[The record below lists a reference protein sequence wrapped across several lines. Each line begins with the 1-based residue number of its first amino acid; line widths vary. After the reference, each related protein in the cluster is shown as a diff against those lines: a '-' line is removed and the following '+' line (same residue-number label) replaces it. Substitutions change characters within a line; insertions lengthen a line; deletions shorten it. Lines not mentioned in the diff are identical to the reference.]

1 MADDLKRVGLIFKAD
16 GSVDFRKS
24 LQEVNLELNKNYN
37 QFKLT
42 QAQWD
47 KTTSSTEKLRVQ
59 QEYLKNAFEYQSDR
73 VNILRRELAE
83 LEGTEN
89 KNVTAI
95 KKKRNELTQAE
106 VKLKN
111 YENRLK
117 EVEKS
122 LTSFGKK
129 LEETGEKIEKAGKK
143 TEEAGKKF
151 SAFSAA
157 STAALIYAGKSAIDF
172 EDAFTGVEKT
182 VDGTEEQMQK
192 LKQGIRDM
200 AKEIP
205 STTTE
210 ISAVAEAAGQLGIET
225 DNILGFT
232 RTMIDLGNAT
242 NLTAEQAASQL
253 AKFANIMGMSQ
264 KDFDKLGS
272 TIVDL
277 GNHFATTEADI
288 VEMAMRLAGAGKQV
302 GLSEGQV
309 LGLATALSSV
319 GIEAEMGGSAISK
332 AMVKM
337 QNAVELSNTKLQDVI
352 NKTGKSLHELQLMST
367 NDTKGFKELAG
378 SLDMTTTQLKN
389 IVNAGVDLENF
400 AKISGKTT
408 DEFKKQWK
416 EDAAGALSD
425 FIKGLGD
432 AESKGDSAVT
442 MLTEMGLTEVRL
454 RDAILRAA
462 NAGDLFNTAIDR
474 GTKAWEDNTAL
485 TNEANKRYETVKS
498 KIIIATNK
506 LKDLAITVGNKL
518 LPQIDKGIGFIEK
531 VTKKVEKLNDN
542 QVDTIIK
549 IGKIVA
555 VAGPLLTIMG
565 KFIST
570 GGKVIK
576 GVGTFTQAVGVMKG
590 TVVSSSES
598 VNSLAGFLT
607 KLTSP
612 AGLATAA
619 VLAAAGAVIYL
630 STKQS
635 EETKVAQKF
644 AEEMSNTKKEL
655 DEYNKGID
663 DAANAELSRINYVEK
678 LTDELK
684 TLADENG
691 KVQEK
696 DKGRVSFILNEMN
709 EALGTEY
716 KLNGDIIQSYK
727 ELQSEID
734 STITKKKA
742 EIKLNAKKEKYENA
756 IKNQDEGIE
765 NLRKAN
771 EELEKTG
778 MSYDELQKKVDRY
791 WTVMNDW
798 KKNPAKYQTV
808 EYNRMGKAIIKT
820 DPEVESYIS
829 QEDYYNRLTAT
840 KNARDD
846 ALKVVKEFTSEVKD
860 YEKDYADFVEGNY
873 ENIANTIIVTT
884 EDWAKKSL
892 DEIKDSIGTQSNY
905 LKQYKDIYN
914 ETGNEV
920 AYQNVKQAE
929 QNMRDLAQNLAD
941 RTQTLESLGPTE
953 TEAWKKLADN
963 NYNVYQEQLAKMKPE
978 MQQKIADVTGVI
990 YEKTPD
996 VSQATQF
1003 MSDNIISKLDNDE
1016 EFRNEAL
1023 SSMYSYLNGL
1033 SNSELRALLESAG
1046 VQDVNK
1052 VMEGIRNGNL
1062 AEEEGKN
1069 ILTRL
1074 NAGLS
1079 SNAFQGS
1086 LFKTASSIAQGIA
1099 SRLSVKFNIG
1109 GVSEAFKSI
1118 TGLLPG
1124 HKSGLDYVPK
1134 DNYVARLH
1142 EGERVLTKQEN
1153 KEYTEAEEEAKKHK
1167 SSVNIFSGSSDP
1179 SLLEAIL
1186 ASNNKVAALLEKLIN
1201 VSGRK
1206 QQIVL
1211 DSGVLVGETIEDID
1225 EELGRLEDKRR
1236 RGS

>member
-47 KTTSSTEKLRVQ
+47 KITSSTEKLRVQ

-143 TEEAGKKF
+143 TEEAGKKI

-454 RDAILRAA
+454 RDALLRAA

-518 LPQIDKGIGFIEK
+518 LPQIDKAIGFIEK

-576 GVGTFTQAVGVMKG
+576 GVGTITQAIGVMKG

-598 VNSLAGFLT
+598 VNGLASVLT

-619 VLAAAGAVIYL
+619 VLATAGAYAYF
-630 STKQS
+630 SQKQY
-635 EETKVAQKF
+635 EAEREMREFGEKVQNAKDAQDNWIK
-644 AEEMSNTKKEL
+644 S
-655 DEYNKGID
+655 ID
-663 DAANAELSRINYVEK
+663 DSTGTELAHLDRIKK
-678 LTDELK
+678 LKDELIK
-684 TLADENG
+684 ITDENG
-691 KVQEK
+691 KVNESDK
-696 DKGRVSFILNEMN
+696 DRAQFILNELN

-716 KLNGDIIQSYK
+716 SMNNNIVDS
-727 ELQSEID
+727 LQDLSSATDDLIL
-734 STITKKKA
+734 KKKA
-742 EIKLNAKKEKYENA
+742 DIIMAGEAKKWESAYNDQTEA
-756 IKNQDEGIE
+756 IKNQEEAYQNLKNAAKIMGDSFPTYLNNVEQAKKDWDNFLHNNGPHTTLMEKYNKAVVGEADKLMSTYDTATERVKKDSEIMMSYDDKLSKYTEKDYDAIVNTVKVSTDNYTDYSLQKLKESIQKEANELDNHKKVYETTGIEMSKTQKETSEE
-765 NLRKAN
+765 NLRILAENLRQRTSTVSELGEEEKAA
-771 EELEKTG
+771 
-778 MSYDELQKKVDRY
+778 
-791 WTVMNDW
+791 W
-798 KKNPAKYQTV
+798 K
-808 EYNRMGKAIIKT
+808 
-820 DPEVESYIS
+820 
-829 QEDYYNRLTAT
+829 
-840 KNARDD
+840 
-846 ALKVVKEFTSEVKD
+846 AL
-860 YEKDYADFVEGNY
+860 AEGNY
-873 ENIANTIIVTT
+873 
-884 EDWAKKSL
+884 
-892 DEIKDSIGTQSNY
+892 
-905 LKQYKDIYN
+905 DIY
-914 ETGNEV
+914 E
-920 AYQNVKQAE
+920 
-929 QNMRDLAQNLAD
+929 
-941 RTQTLESLGPTE
+941 
-953 TEAWKKLADN
+953 
-963 NYNVYQEQLAKMKPE
+963 EQLIKMSPAMAKNI
-978 MQQKIADVTGVI
+978 QDVTGVVI
-990 YEKTPD
+990 SQTPFL
-996 VSQATQF
+996 VSSAQR
-1003 MSDNIISKLDNDE
+1003 MSQQVVDQLDCNE
-1016 EFRNEAL
+1016 EFRQKAL
-1023 SSMYSYLNGL
+1023 TDLYGFLNGL
-1033 SNSELRALLESAG
+1033 NDETLRGLLESAG
-1046 VQDVNK
+1046 VNNVER
-1052 VMEGIRNGNL
+1052 VMAGIRAGNL
-1062 AEEEGKN
+1062 AESEGVD
-1069 ILTRL
+1069 ILKKL
-1074 NAGLS
+1074 NSGLKS
-1079 SNAFQGS
+1079 DSFKET
-1086 LFKTASSIAQGIA
+1086 LFATARGIA
-1099 SRLSVKFNIG
+1099 SRLSSLLNVTGRVNVTG
-1109 GVSEAFKSI
+1109 GSSLFSA
-1118 TGLLPG
+1118 LNLPG

-1186 ASNNKVAALLEKLIN
+1186 ASNNKVASLLEKLIN

-1206 QQIVL
+1206 QKIVL
-1211 DSGVLVGETIEDID
+1211 DSGALVGETIEDID
-1225 EELGRLEDKRR
+1225 TGLGRLEDKRR

>member
-1 MADDLKRVGLIFKAD
+1 MSNDLKRVGLIFTQEGA
-16 GSVDFRKS
+16 VDFKKT
-24 LQEVNLELNKNYN
+24 LQDVNLELNKNYN

-47 KTTSSTEKLRVQ
+47 KTTSSTQKLKAE
-59 QEYLKNAFEYQSDR
+59 QEYLTSAYETQSDK
-73 VNILRRELAE
+73 VNILKMQLAE
-83 LEGTEN
+83 LENAEN
-89 KNVTAI
+89 KNEKAI
-95 KKKRNELTQAE
+95 KSKRNELLKAE
-106 VKLKN
+106 TKLLDYK
-111 YENRLK
+111 NRLDECQK
-117 EVEKS
+117 K

-129 LEETGEKIEKAGKK
+129 IEETGEKIEKVGKK
-143 TEEAGKKF
+143 TEEAGKKI

-225 DNILGFT
+225 NSILDFT
-232 RTMIDLGNAT
+232 RTMIDLGNST
-242 NLTAEQAASQL
+242 NLSAEEAANSL
-253 AKFANIMGMSQ
+253 AKFANITKMSS
-264 KDFDKLGS
+264 KDYGKLGS
-272 TIVDL
+272 TIVAL
-277 GNHFATTEADI
+277 GNNFATTEADI
-288 VEMAMRLAGAGKQV
+288 VAMATRLAATGDLA
-302 GLSEGQV
+302 GLSQSQI
-309 LGLATALSSV
+309 LALATSMSSV
-319 GIEAEMGGSAISK
+319 GIEAEAGGSAMSK
-332 AMVKM
+332 LLKKIQVAT
-337 QNAVELSNTKLQDVI
+337 E
-352 NKTGKSLHELQLMST
+352 TGGK
-367 NDTKGFKELAG
+367 
-378 SLDMTTTQLKN
+378 
-389 IVNAGVDLENF
+389 DLNNF
-400 AKISGKTT
+400 AKVSGMSAK
-408 DEFKKQWK
+408 EFKQAYEK
-416 EDAAGALSD
+416 DAVNALSL
-425 FIKGLGD
+425 FLSGLNNTERNG
-432 AESKGDSAVT
+432 KSAIGVLED
-442 MLTEMGLTEVRL
+442 MNLTEVRL
-454 RDAILRAA
+454 SNTILSLA
-462 NAGDLFNTAIDR
+462 NASGVMNKAVKI
-474 GTKAWEDNTAL
+474 GNEAWEDNTAL

-619 VLAAAGAVIYL
+619 VLAVAGAVIYL

-1142 EGERVLTKQEN
+1142 KGERVLTAEEN
-1153 KEYTEAEEEAKKHK
+1153 KDYTEAEEELKKNRGN
-1167 SSVNIFSGSSDP
+1167 VNIFNDANNP
-1179 SLLEAIL
+1179 SVVDAIL
-1186 ASNNKVAALLEKLIN
+1186 ASNSKVISLLEKLIN

-1211 DSGVLVGETIEDID
+1211 DSGALVGETIEDID
-1225 EELGRLEDKRR
+1225 TGLGRLEDKRR